1 VFRVRVIKYI
11 GWTFAWLAAFVC
23 ATWAFGALYFDFPTA
38 GTLAVILFVIIL
50 LAAMVFVRGKLRKLA
65 IVFRGDARGWQ
76 YLGASVPILD
86 GRPAQQ
92 NIRGAW
98 RPARANS
105 LHSLQQFDTA
115 YMRQLYEFGFEQ
127 PAAGYQWA
135 KQPLRLEGEYE
146 EDASA

>member
-1 VFRVRVIKYI
+1 MRVIKYI
-11 GWTFAWLAAFVC
+11 VWTFAWLAAFVC
-23 ATWAFGALYFDFPTA
+23 ATWAFAALYFYFPTA
-38 GTLAVILFVIIL
+38 GTLAVILFIIIL

-76 YLGASVPILD
+76 YLGGSVPILD

-98 RPARANS
+98 RPSRANS

-127 PAAGYQWA
+127 AAAGYQWA

-146 EDASA
+146 EYASP

>member
-1 VFRVRVIKYI
+1 MGVIKYI
-11 GWTFAWLAAFVC
+11 GWTFAWLVAFVC
-23 ATWAFGALYFDFPTA
+23 ATWATGALYFDFPTA
-38 GTLAVILFVIIL
+38 GTFAVILFVIIL

-127 PAAGYQWA
+127 AAAGYQWA
-135 KQPLRLEGEYE
+135 KQPPRLAGEYE
-146 EDASA
+146 DDASP